1 MNIIPIT
8 DESEFFSVCSGIDR
22 QIPRIV
28 EYLKKEL
35 AQDVFTL
42 DKEAFQVRKHHS
54 MFLDDFENRIM
65 TGSTRFKEGARK

>member
-8 DESEFFSVCSGIDR
+8 DESEFFSVCSHIDR
-22 QIPRIV
+22 QIPRII

-35 AQDVFTL
+35 LQDVFTL
-42 DKEAFQVRKHHS
+42 DKEAFQIRKHQIA
-54 MFLDDFENRIM
+54 FLDNFQNRIM